1 MWGSW
6 QFWMCWWL
14 NIEILSM
21 KGHFK
26 PASIQSYHQQK
37 KARVRGRDTATNR
50 IQVLV
55 ATLFLPFLT
64 LDIDI
69 DIDRFFCDWCEHG
82 FMLNSDRISSTDEL
96 REQLQ
101 KPWKAPNFK
110 SSLFLIL
117 KGTCFYYICYMF
129 IVGSRRESVYFKNY
143 DIQSKY
149 KNYSFLSCWTW
160 HKTCKVRN
168 ATNLLVIYWNG
179 I

>member
-1 MWGSW
+1 MWAWLYAKLW
-6 QFWMCWWL
+6 Q
-14 NIEILSM
+14 NQ
-21 KGHFK
+21 FK
-26 PASIQSYHQQK
+26 
-37 KARVRGRDTATNR
+37 
-50 IQVLV
+50 L
-55 ATLFLPFLT
+55 
-64 LDIDI
+64 
-69 DIDRFFCDWCEHG
+69 
-82 FMLNSDRISSTDEL
+82 STDEL

-168 ATNLLVIYWNG
+168 ATNLLGNLLKWN
-179 I
+179 ITWPCYFSTIDLIKNLDSNAKNNLMYMN